1 MYLGA
6 RYPHH
11 IEDVEFTFSE
21 HSNPTNEAATSLLDL
36 ATTPTDNNQQLY
48 FSISTLLTG
57 IGYTKTEIPFALCDV
72 ETPTNHFFRKKLD
85 HINHVLDRL
94 LESSLKRHLEA
105 CGNSKNI
112 FVMSDACWNFK
123 SKRNNS
129 PMGTVTFIDVASF
142 KVVGVAYFIN
152 ISKAANFDGTAKA
165 MEGAGTEEICSKVKE
180 QGYTVQFFLHD
191 GDSSSISTVMKY
203 FPECQ
208 ELLCINHAAKNLG
221 KFVYEKVDKEY
232 RLNIQGWFKRVAVES
247 SKQPKEKAEAYFV
260 DNLEIMLMH
269 YSGIHDCCKHPDRSY
284 SQKDAMVVIRAFLSL
299 STTWSVYTYPKMYVH
314 LIYMDAN
321 YSKNLYFLCQR
332 PFLIYLAKK
341 Q

>member
-1 MYLGA
+1 
-6 RYPHH
+6 
-11 IEDVEFTFSE
+11 
-21 HSNPTNEAATSLLDL
+21 
-36 ATTPTDNNQQLY
+36 
-48 FSISTLLTG
+48 
-57 IGYTKTEIPFALCDV
+57 
-72 ETPTNHFFRKKLD
+72 
-85 HINHVLDRL
+85 
-94 LESSLKRHLEA
+94 
-105 CGNSKNI
+105 
-112 FVMSDACWNFK
+112 
-123 SKRNNS
+123 
-129 PMGTVTFIDVASF
+129 MGTVTFIDVASF
-142 KVVGVAYFIN
+142 KVVGVAYFIT

-208 ELLCINHAAKNLG
+208 ELLRINHAAKNLG

-314 LIYMDAN
+314 LIYMD
-321 YSKNLYFLCQR
+321 LE
-332 PFLIYLAKK
+332 
-341 Q
+341 